1 MKRKVVDVPI
11 MESELELSSLWF
23 PLFLMDCSFW
33 VNVNCSVSV
42 ASQVSVMSWW
52 GWTEGGHRLPVS
64 PMSACW
70 QEGHGPFWPLALAPL
85 RWLTSFLQNRVRA
98 QIIPA
103 YSAALPVSSSIYTP
117 IKSTHTHTHT
127 HTLYFR
133 YIFMSTNLEITP
145 YTLCILM
152 QTMFRA
158 ELTFIRCT
166 WQDSYHMYRFL
177 VCFLINQ
184 LYQSCAMHH
193 KSLIVLMQTIL
204 QDLSHL
210 SPSVATM
217 CVRGEHDA
225 SSCLGSYE
233 SFIGFH
239 HPRREN
245 ALNVFAIIPLITA
258 LCTWAKP
265 TIRNC
270 KLVSQ

>member
-1 MKRKVVDVPI
+1 
-11 MESELELSSLWF
+11 
-23 PLFLMDCSFW
+23 MDNSFW
-33 VNVNCSVSV
+33 VSVNCSVSV
-42 ASQVSVMSWW
+42 GSQVSVMSWW
-52 GWTEGGHRLPVS
+52 GWTEGGSS
-64 PMSACW
+64 PPCVPYVLSACW
-70 QEGHGPFWPLALAPL
+70 QGGHGPIWPLALAPL
-85 RWLTSFLQNRVRA
+85 RWLTSFLHNRVRA

-103 YSAALPVSSSIYTP
+103 YSAALPVSSSTYTP
-117 IKSTHTHTHT
+117 IKSTHTH
-127 HTLYFR
+127 YFR
-133 YIFMSTNLEITP
+133 YIFMFTNLEIMP
-145 YTLCILM
+145 YTRCILM
-152 QTMFRA
+152 QTMFGA
-158 ELTFIRCT
+158 ELTFIRRT
-166 WQDSYHMYRFL
+166 WQDSCHMYRFL
-177 VCFLINQ
+177 VSFLINQ

-210 SPSVATM
+210 SPSVATV
-217 CVRGEHDA
+217 CVRGEHDT

-265 TIRNC
+265 MIRNC